1 VSEFLPDH
9 QQVQKQSTT
18 TSIEPV
24 QAADRYQIFEQTA
37 LEHLRT
43 GSNQSKPVIFLPMP
57 VRLAAITAIMV
68 TGLGVLWAIF
78 ARVPIQVNGIA
89 AIVPEG
95 IISSAKASTDGVLNW
110 QVSGVGPDLLSEQ
123 LRNRNLALSR
133 FWDTA
138 VVKDTTTLPIQQ
150 LKKLVL
156 LSINLPVQGQR
167 LVLPETMNSFD
178 NEGGSFGNN
187 DKLFFAPSSIVAQI
201 DSPVAV
207 QQLDAKLRVLQPKLA
222 IEQLSSRESRIRYK
236 EYKALDSPIAIGGRD
251 VRKALAERQTM
262 LERLQALQTKGYISE
277 EAILQE
283 KLKVSKLRQEL
294 VAIDRDRLGNNF
306 SGTDQSQQ
314 ASRADLNA
322 LQATN
327 ELQDALTSY
336 LWEAF
341 IISPPGGIYL
351 VAKYMRNGMYVRNGD
366 ELFTFSNR
374 PPTLPSRI
382 PVFVDAVAFQQLS
395 EGMRVLVT
403 PKGISRSQY
412 GGIIGVVD
420 DIGLL
425 PLSGDAM
432 AAVAG
437 GRTLASSISKVI
449 ASPYA
454 VKVKLQI
461 ADQKY
466 CNQILSRRCYRWST
480 RRIPP
485 FPVRIGTEA
494 DVQITTTYRR
504 PIDFVM
510 PFLRQALGLVVE
522 NR

>member
-1 VSEFLPDH
+1 MSEFLPDH

-37 LEHLRT
+37 LEHLRS
-43 GSNQSKPVIFLPMP
+43 GSNQSKPVVFLPMP
-57 VRLAAITAIMV
+57 VRLAAITAIMI
-68 TGLGVLWAIF
+68 TGLGMLWAIF

-138 VVKDTTTLPIQQ
+138 VVKDAATLPIQQ

-156 LSINLPVQGQR
+156 LSIDLPAQGQR
-167 LVLPETMNSFD
+167 LILPEAMNSSD
-178 NEGGSFGNN
+178 IKGGSFGKSN
-187 DKLFFAPSSIVAQI
+187 KLFFPPSSIVAQI

-207 QQLDAKLRVLQPKLA
+207 QQLDTKLREVKPKLLL
-222 IEQLSSRESRIRYK
+222 EQLSSRESRRRYK
-236 EYKALDSPIAIGGRD
+236 DYKALDSPIATEGRD
-251 VRKALAERQTM
+251 VRGALTERQAM
-262 LERLQALQTKGYISE
+262 LERLQRLQTKGYVSVE
-277 EAILQE
+277 TILEE
-283 KLKVSKLRQEL
+283 KLKVSKLKQEL
-294 VAIDRDRLGNNF
+294 VVLDRDRLGNNF
-306 SGTDQSQQ
+306 SGDDQRLQ
-314 ASRADLNA
+314 ASKADLNA
-322 LQATN
+322 LLATN
-327 ELQDALTSY
+327 ELQNALTSY
-336 LWEAF
+336 LWDAF
-341 IISPPGGIYL
+341 IISPPGGMYL
-351 VAKYMRNGMYVRNGD
+351 VAKYMRNGMYVRKGD
-366 ELFTFSNR
+366 ELFTFSNK

-382 PVFVDAVAFQQLS
+382 PVFVDSVAFQQLS

-412 GGIIGVVD
+412 GGIIGVID
-420 DIGLL
+420 DIGVL

-437 GRTLASSISKVI
+437 GRTLAGSISKVI

-461 ADQKY
+461 ADQAY
-466 CNQILSRRCYRWST
+466 CNQIMSRRCYRWST

-494 DVQITTTYRR
+494 DVQITTIYRR
-504 PIDFVM
+504 PIEFVM
-510 PFLRQALGLVVE
+510 PSLRQALGLVVE